1 MASNDKNESSSS
13 VGKIQ
18 QLLCK
23 NCSKPCLEK
32 DQVKKNKE
40 LQYVTCEACGDSYHK
55 MCTDIQTKEWDLV
68 TGSNESILFKCPPCI
83 VNKGKKYQEM
93 TDLKNEIGDVKTEL
107 KDEMS
112 GVRGEVSG
120 VKEEVSNLRALILE
134 NNNSLI
140 RQLKEAM
147 YPEVEEM
154 IDRKLKDHAAEI
166 DKKIDEKFRSFEEK
180 NNKTVDEKMS
190 QKMTTEIYSK
200 SEQVAIEDKIQK
212 QVSQSFDEMKEREE
226 RKLNLIFFNIK
237 ESTKKEKAE
246 AFKEDIEKVKEVL
259 SHTNPDLSEN
269 IVKDLQEDKMTRLGN
284 KDDSN
289 DQTKRPR
296 PIKLTLKNEKTKFK
310 ILKNSSL
317 LKNFQSQQ
325 NVGIKPDLTKQQQI
339 EDKELRAQLKRRK
352 DGGED
357 VMIYRNKVILREDHA
372 KLKSEYQQQT
382 QQSANSTNS
391 NDNSNSNNNNNN
403 NNNNN
408 QQ

>member
-40 LQYVTCEACGDSYHK
+40 LQYVTCETCGDSYHK

-68 TGSNESILFKCPPCI
+68 TGGNESILFKCPPCI

-93 TDLKNEIGDVKTEL
+93 SELKNEIGDVKTEL
-107 KDEMS
+107 KSEM
-112 GVRGEVSG
+112 SG
-120 VKEEVSNLRALILE
+120 VKEEVSNLRALLLE

-166 DKKIDEKFRSFEEK
+166 DQKIDEKLKSFEER
-180 NNKTVDEKMS
+180 NNRTVDEKMS
-190 QKMTTEIYSK
+190 RKMTTEIYSK
-200 SEQVAIEDKIQK
+200 NEQVAIEDKIQK

-237 ESTKKEKAE
+237 ESTKK
-246 AFKEDIEKVKEVL
+246 
-259 SHTNPDLSEN
+259 
-269 IVKDLQEDKMTRLGN
+269 
-284 KDDSN
+284 
-289 DQTKRPR
+289 
-296 PIKLTLKNEKTKFK
+296 
-310 ILKNSSL
+310 
-317 LKNFQSQQ
+317 
-325 NVGIKPDLTKQQQI
+325 
-339 EDKELRAQLKRRK
+339 RK
-352 DGGED
+352 
-357 VMIYRNKVILREDHA
+357 
-372 KLKSEYQQQT
+372 S
-382 QQSANSTNS
+382 
-391 NDNSNSNNNNNN
+391 
-403 NNNNN
+403 
-408 QQ
+408 